1 MPEYTVGAVLAVG
14 LTLVLERFVL
24 RTGLLRT
31 ASYWLTMLIVFGFQC
46 LVDGWLTKLDR
57 PIVRYAPDAITGI
70 RFPWDVPIED
80 FLFGFALLT
89 SVLLVWEWSGRRATD
104 HDAATVTDKETTSV

>member
-1 MPEYTVGAVLAVG
+1 MPEYTLAALVAVMV
-14 LTLVLERFVL
+14 TLGLERLVL

-31 ASYWLTMLIVFGFQC
+31 AAYWVTMIIVFGFQC

-57 PIVRYAPDAITGI
+57 PIVRYAPDAITGL

-89 SVLLVWEWSGRRATD
+89 AVLLLWAWAGARPSTPAVEPDRESA
-104 HDAATVTDKETTSV
+104 SV